1 MMTFDAYFYLFV
13 ILAVVLAVWTFHIGK
28 HRFAL
33 RWYINL
39 VGAGWVAVAVFM
51 AGAWWLSAS
60 GIMAQILG
68 PNAVKVGFSA
78 PMNATIIA
86 MSWYF
91 IAIQLPGF
99 IRLLKNRRP

>member
-13 ILAVVLAVWTFHIGK
+13 ILAVVLSVWTFHIGK

-51 AGAWWLSAS
+51 AGA
-60 GIMAQILG
+60 
-68 PNAVKVGFSA
+68 
-78 PMNATIIA
+78 
-86 MSWYF
+86 
-91 IAIQLPGF
+91 
-99 IRLLKNRRP
+99 